1 MTATITSGVYTI
13 TPTIIDG
20 YSSTR
25 ASQNVVRTILG
36 SSIPAV
42 SLRPALLRSGTLQ
55 LIFGDTGPTFSEYI
69 VVDGIVVESGET
81 PGVDAEA
88 ASLVAETLHATGGV
102 FTLSETSRSRVGMT
116 YVVSGNVTRKLDDTT
131 RAVWIVTVDFQEV

>member
-13 TPTIIDG
+13 RPTLIDG

-36 SSIPAV
+36 SAVPAV

-55 LIFGDTGPTFSEYI
+55 LIFGDAPSSGPVYVIEDGYI
-69 VVDGIVVESGET
+69 VLLDDTEAG
-81 PGVDAEA
+81 DAET
-88 ASLVAETLHATGGV
+88 ASAQAEALHATGGV
-102 FTLSETSRSRVGMT
+102 FTLSETTRGSVGMS